1 MFDSYTLIINKSTL
15 SNLVVKVEVTGLQ
28 TGQGDVKHGL
38 HVTTLF
44 ILINSSSLVLVNVF
58 FKVHA
63 TGIKNTTDDVSGSKT
78 VENRTKFVSLK
89 K

>member
-44 ILINSSSLVLVNVF
+44 ILINFQV
-58 FKVHA
+58 
-63 TGIKNTTDDVSGSKT
+63 
-78 VENRTKFVSLK
+78 
-89 K
+89 

>member
-1 MFDSYTLIINKSTL
+1 MLDSYTLIINKSTL

-38 HVTTLF
+38 HVTILF